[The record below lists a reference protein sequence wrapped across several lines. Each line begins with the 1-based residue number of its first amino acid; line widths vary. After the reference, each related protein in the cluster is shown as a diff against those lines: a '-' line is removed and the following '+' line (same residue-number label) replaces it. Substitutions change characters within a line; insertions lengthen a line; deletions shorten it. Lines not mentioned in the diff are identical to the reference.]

1 MSEKLWLWLV
11 AGPNGAGKS
20 TFVPELSAAIT
31 QIIGPDAI
39 AEQLLPIAPEKAALP
54 AGREAIRQIRESL
67 RARRSFAIETTLSGR
82 FHFQIAQSARSQ
94 GWNVGLVYIGLRSP
108 ELAIERVQQ
117 RRRTGGH
124 HVPAADVRRRYER
137 SLRNLPLFF
146 RLADAVFVLD
156 NSAAKHPM
164 RMVLEARWGKF
175 TLGARRLPSW
185 LRVSLKAIRRRRPK
199 GNQKR

>member
-20 TFVPELSAAIT
+20 TFAPQLSATIT

-39 AEQLLPIAPEKAALP
+39 AVQLLPIAPEKAALQ
-54 AGREAIRQIRESL
+54 AGREAIRHIRESL
-67 RARRSFAIETTLSGR
+67 KQRRSFAIETTLSGR
-82 FHFQIAQSARSQ
+82 FHFQVARDAKSQ
-94 GWNVGLVYIGLRSP
+94 GWNIGLVYIGLSSP
-108 ELAIERVQQ
+108 ELAIKRVQQ

-156 NSAAKHPM
+156 NSSTKDPM
-164 RMVLEARWGKF
+164 KIVI
-175 TLGARRLPSW
+175 GARQGRITFRARKLPMW
-185 LRVSLKAIRRRRPK
+185 LQVSLKPIRR
-199 GNQKR
+199 

>member
-20 TFVPELSAAIT
+20 TFAPQLSAAIT

-67 RARRSFAIETTLSGR
+67 KARRSFAIETTLSGR
-82 FHFQIAQSARSQ
+82 FHFQIVQSARSQ
-94 GWNVGLVYIGLRSP
+94 GWNVGLIYIGLRSP
-108 ELAIERVQQ
+108 ELAIKRVQQ

-137 SLRNLPLFF
+137 SLRNLPIFF

-156 NSAAKHPM
+156 NSSTKYPM
-164 RMVLEARWGKF
+164 KMV
-175 TLGARRLPSW
+175 LGARVGEVTFSSRKLAMW
-185 LRVSLKAIRRRRPK
+185 IRARLKAIHRGFGKQR
-199 GNQKR
+199 Q

>member
-1 MSEKLWLWLV
+1 MSEKPWLWLL

-20 TFVPELSAAIT
+20 TYAPQLSAAIG

-39 AEQLLPIAPEKAALP
+39 AGQLLPIAPEKAALP
-54 AGREAIRQIRESL
+54 AGREAIRHIRESL
-67 RARRSFAIETTLSGR
+67 KERRSFAIETTLSGR
-82 FHFQIAQSARSQ
+82 FHFQIARSARSQ
-94 GWNVGLVYIGLRSP
+94 SWNVGLVYIGLRSP
-108 ELAIERVQQ
+108 ELAIKRVGQ

-156 NSAAKHPM
+156 NSSTTMK
-164 RMVLEARWGKF
+164 RVLEARRGEVAF
-175 TLGARRLPSW
+175 RARRLPTW
-185 LRVSLKAIRRRRPK
+185 LRASLKAILRRRPK
-199 GNQKR
+199 R